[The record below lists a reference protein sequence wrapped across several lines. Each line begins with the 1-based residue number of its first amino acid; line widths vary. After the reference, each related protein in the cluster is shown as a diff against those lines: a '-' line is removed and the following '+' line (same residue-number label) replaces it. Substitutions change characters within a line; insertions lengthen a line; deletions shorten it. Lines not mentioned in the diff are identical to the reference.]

1 LLLFLGIFVDMQLL
15 SVYKQAFSNLQ
26 RNIWVLSISMF
37 INRCGSMVLLFTSL
51 YLTRDLHFSI
61 ADAGMVMSCYG
72 IGSVLGSYSGGWLT
86 DRRSYYDI
94 MVSSL
99 LVCAGVLMLM
109 TVVTSLAGIAAIMFF
124 YAFTADIFRPANS
137 KAIAIFSDAT
147 NRTRSVSLVR
157 LAVNLGFSVGPAVGG
172 FVAVHLGYTWLFV
185 IDAST
190 SVLAALMLMFYLPR
204 KKVELKKSDH
214 AVLND
219 VSTSA
224 YRDWKYL
231 LFIVGVAIYG
241 TCFFQIF
248 ASVPQYFNKVC
259 HYSEDVIGLLLALN
273 GFLVVLI
280 EMPMVMVLEKNPRT
294 YTYIIAGVLCLPIS
308 FLILKYGAG
317 LLITAIIYTI
327 VITFS
332 EIFAMP
338 FMMNYSLSR
347 PKKER
352 QGQYS
357 ALYSIAY
364 GIANIAAP
372 SVGLGIAAV
381 YGFDNMFNFIIV
393 LSCLLAIGFY
403 WLKQSSDK
411 VKVI

>member
-1 LLLFLGIFVDMQLL
+1 MQLL

-26 RNIWVLSISMF
+26 RNIWVLSIAMF

-51 YLTRDLHFSI
+51 YMTRDLHFSI
-61 ADAGMVMSCYG
+61 ADAGMAMSFYG
-72 IGSVLGSYSGGWLT
+72 IGSVLGSYFGGWLT

-94 MVSSL
+94 MITSL
-99 LVCAGVLMLM
+99 LVCAAVLMLM
-109 TVVTSLAGIAAIMFF
+109 TVVTSLSGITAIMFL
-124 YAFTADIFRPANS
+124 YAFTADVFRPANS
-137 KAIAIFSDAT
+137 KAIAVFSDAS

-172 FVAVHLGYTWLFV
+172 FVAVHLGYKWLFV

-204 KKVELKKSDH
+204 KKVELQKSDH

-259 HYSEDVIGLLLALN
+259 HYNEDVIGLLLALN

-280 EMPMVMVLEKNPRT
+280 EMPLVMILERNQRT
-294 YTYIIAGVLCLPIS
+294 YNYIIIGVLCLPIS
-308 FLILKYGAG
+308 FLILKYGQG
-317 LLITAIIYTI
+317 LLLMAIVYTI

-372 SVGLGIAAV
+372 SVGLGIAAA

-403 WLKQSSDK
+403 WLKQSNEK
-411 VKVI
+411 VKTI

>member
-1 LLLFLGIFVDMQLL
+1 MFLGIFVAMQLL

-26 RNIWVLSISMF
+26 RNIWVLSLAMF

-51 YLTRDLHFSI
+51 YLTRELHFSI
-61 ADAGMVMSCYG
+61 ADAGMVMSFYG
-72 IGSVLGSYSGGWLT
+72 VGSVLGSYSGGWLA

-94 MVSSL
+94 MVASL
-99 LVCAGVLMLM
+99 FVCAAVLMLM
-109 TVVTSLAGIAAIMFF
+109 TVVASFAGIAVIMFF
-124 YAFTADIFRPANS
+124 YAFTADIFRPANA
-137 KAIAIFSDAT
+137 KAIAVFSDST
-147 NRTRSVSLVR
+147 NRTRSVSLLR
-157 LAVNLGFSVGPAVGG
+157 LAVNLGFSIGPAVGG
-172 FVAVHLGYTWLFV
+172 FVAVHWGYTWLFV

-273 GFLVVLI
+273 GLLVVLI
-280 EMPMVMVLEKNPRT
+280 EMPMMLMLEKNLRT
-294 YTYIIAGVLCLPIS
+294 YNYIIAGVLCLPIS
-308 FLILKYGAG
+308 FIVLKFGAG
-317 LLITAIIYTI
+317 LLITAVLYTI
-327 VITFS
+327 IITFS

-372 SVGLGIAAV
+372 SVGLGIAAA
-381 YGFDNMFNFIIV
+381 YGFDNMFNFIIA
-393 LSCLLAIGFY
+393 LSFLLASGFY
-403 WLKQSSDK
+403 WLKKSSEK
-411 VKVI
+411 IKIV

>member
-1 LLLFLGIFVDMQLL
+1 MFLGIFVAMQLL

-26 RNIWVLSISMF
+26 RNIWVLSLAMF

-51 YLTRDLHFSI
+51 YLTRELHFSI
-61 ADAGMVMSCYG
+61 ADAGMVMSFYG
-72 IGSVLGSYSGGWLT
+72 VGSVLGSYSGGWLA

-94 MVSSL
+94 MVASL
-99 LVCAGVLMLM
+99 FVCAAVLMLM
-109 TVVTSLAGIAAIMFF
+109 TVVASFAGIAVIMFF
-124 YAFTADIFRPANS
+124 YAFTADIFRPANA
-137 KAIAIFSDAT
+137 KAIAVFSDST
-147 NRTRSVSLVR
+147 NRTRSVSLLR
-157 LAVNLGFSVGPAVGG
+157 LAVNLGFSIGPAVGG
-172 FVAVHLGYTWLFV
+172 FVAVHLGATWLFV

-190 SVLAALMLMFYLPR
+190 SVRAALMLMFYLPR

-273 GFLVVLI
+273 GLLVVLI
-280 EMPMVMVLEKNPRT
+280 EMPMMLMLEKNLRT
-294 YTYIIAGVLCLPIS
+294 YNYIIAGVLCLPIS
-308 FLILKYGAG
+308 FIVLKFGAG
-317 LLITAIIYTI
+317 LLITAVLYTI
-327 VITFS
+327 IITFS

-372 SVGLGIAAV
+372 SVGLGIAAA
-381 YGFDNMFNFIIV
+381 YGFDNMFNFIIA
-393 LSCLLAIGFY
+393 LSFLLASGFY
-403 WLKQSSDK
+403 WLKKSSEK
-411 VKVI
+411 IKIV

>member
-1 LLLFLGIFVDMQLL
+1 MQLL
-15 SVYKQAFSNLQ
+15 SIYKQAFSNLQ
-26 RNIWVLSISMF
+26 RNIWVLSIAMF
-37 INRCGSMVLLFTSL
+37 INRSGSMVLLFTSL

-61 ADAGMVMSCYG
+61 ADAGMAMSCYG

-94 MVSSL
+94 MISSL
-99 LVCAGVLMLM
+99 LVCAAVLMLM

-124 YAFTADIFRPANS
+124 YAFTADVFRPANA
-137 KAIAIFSDAT
+137 KAIAVFSDDS

-172 FVAVHLGYTWLFV
+172 FVAVNLGYTWLFV

-190 SVLAALMLMFYLPR
+190 SVLAALMLMVYLPR

-231 LFIVGVAIYG
+231 LFIVGVAIYA

-259 HYSEDVIGLLLALN
+259 HYNEDVIGLLLAFN
-273 GFLVVLI
+273 GLLVVLI
-280 EMPMVMVLEKNPRT
+280 EMPLMMILEKNQRNF
-294 YTYIIAGVLCLPIS
+294 TYILVGVLCLPIS
-308 FLILKYGAG
+308 FLILKFGAG
-317 LLITAIIYTI
+317 LLITAILYTV

-372 SVGLGIAAV
+372 SVGLGIAAA
-381 YGFDNMFNFIIV
+381 YGFDNMFNFIIL
-393 LSCLLAIGFY
+393 LSGLLAFGFY
-403 WLKQSSDK
+403 WLKQNSEK

>member
-1 LLLFLGIFVDMQLL
+1 
-15 SVYKQAFSNLQ
+15 
-26 RNIWVLSISMF
+26 
-37 INRCGSMVLLFTSL
+37 MVLLFTSL
-51 YLTRDLHFSI
+51 YMTRDLHFSI
-61 ADAGMVMSCYG
+61 ADAGMAMSFYG
-72 IGSVLGSYSGGWLT
+72 IGSVLGSYFGGWLT

-94 MVSSL
+94 MITSL
-99 LVCAGVLMLM
+99 LVCAAVLMLM
-109 TVVTSLAGIAAIMFF
+109 TVVTSLAGITAIMFF
-124 YAFTADIFRPANS
+124 YAFTADVFRPANS
-137 KAIAIFSDAT
+137 KAIAVFSDAS

-172 FVAVHLGYTWLFV
+172 FVAVHLGYKWLFV

-204 KKVELKKSDH
+204 KKVELQKSDH

-259 HYSEDVIGLLLALN
+259 HYNEDVIGLLLALN

-280 EMPMVMVLEKNPRT
+280 EMPLVMILERNQRT
-294 YTYIIAGVLCLPIS
+294 YNYIIIGVLCLPIS
-308 FLILKYGAG
+308 FLILKYGQG
-317 LLITAIIYTI
+317 LLLMAIVYTI

-372 SVGLGIAAV
+372 SVGLGIAAA

-403 WLKQSSDK
+403 WLKQSNEK

>member
-1 LLLFLGIFVDMQLL
+1 
-15 SVYKQAFSNLQ
+15 
-26 RNIWVLSISMF
+26 
-37 INRCGSMVLLFTSL
+37 
-51 YLTRDLHFSI
+51 
-61 ADAGMVMSCYG
+61 
-72 IGSVLGSYSGGWLT
+72 
-86 DRRSYYDI
+86 
-94 MVSSL
+94 
-99 LVCAGVLMLM
+99 
-109 TVVTSLAGIAAIMFF
+109 
-124 YAFTADIFRPANS
+124 
-137 KAIAIFSDAT
+137 
-147 NRTRSVSLVR
+147 
-157 LAVNLGFSVGPAVGG
+157 
-172 FVAVHLGYTWLFV
+172 
-185 IDAST
+185 
-190 SVLAALMLMFYLPR
+190 
-204 KKVELKKSDH
+204 VELQKSDH

-259 HYSEDVIGLLLALN
+259 HYNEDVIGLLLALN

-280 EMPMVMVLEKNPRT
+280 EMPLVMILERNQRT
-294 YTYIIAGVLCLPIS
+294 YNYIIIGVLCLPIS
-308 FLILKYGAG
+308 FLILKYGQG
-317 LLITAIIYTI
+317 LLLMAIVYTI

-372 SVGLGIAAV
+372 SVGLGIAAA

-403 WLKQSSDK
+403 WLKQSNEK
-411 VKVI
+411 VKIV

>member
-1 LLLFLGIFVDMQLL
+1 MFLGIFVAMQLL

-26 RNIWVLSISMF
+26 RNIWVLSLAMF

-51 YLTRDLHFSI
+51 YLTRELHFSI
-61 ADAGMVMSCYG
+61 ADAGMVMSFYG
-72 IGSVLGSYSGGWLT
+72 VGSVLGSYSGGWLA

-94 MVSSL
+94 MVASL
-99 LVCAGVLMLM
+99 FVCAAVLMLM
-109 TVVTSLAGIAAIMFF
+109 TVVASFAGIAVIMFF
-124 YAFTADIFRPANS
+124 YAFTADIFRPANA
-137 KAIAIFSDAT
+137 KAIAVFSDST
-147 NRTRSVSLVR
+147 NRTRSVSLLR
-157 LAVNLGFSVGPAVGG
+157 LAVNLGFSIGPAVGG

-273 GFLVVLI
+273 GLLVVLI
-280 EMPMVMVLEKNPRT
+280 EMPMMLMLEKNLRT
-294 YTYIIAGVLCLPIS
+294 YNYIIAGVLCLPIS
-308 FLILKYGAG
+308 FIVLKFGAG
-317 LLITAIIYTI
+317 LLITAVLYTI
-327 VITFS
+327 IITFS

-372 SVGLGIAAV
+372 TVGLGIAAA
-381 YGFDNMFNFIIV
+381 YGFDNMFNFIIA
-393 LSCLLAIGFY
+393 LSFLLASGFY
-403 WLKQSSDK
+403 WLKKSSEK
-411 VKVI
+411 IKIV

>member
-1 LLLFLGIFVDMQLL
+1 
-15 SVYKQAFSNLQ
+15 
-26 RNIWVLSISMF
+26 
-37 INRCGSMVLLFTSL
+37 MVLLFTSL
-51 YLTRDLHFSI
+51 YLTRELHFSI
-61 ADAGMVMSCYG
+61 ADAGMVMSFYG
-72 IGSVLGSYSGGWLT
+72 VGSVLGSYSGGWLA

-94 MVSSL
+94 MVASL
-99 LVCAGVLMLM
+99 FVCAAVLMLM
-109 TVVTSLAGIAAIMFF
+109 TVVASFAGIAVIMFF
-124 YAFTADIFRPANS
+124 YAFTADIFRPANA
-137 KAIAIFSDAT
+137 KAIAVFSDST
-147 NRTRSVSLVR
+147 NRTRSVSLLR
-157 LAVNLGFSVGPAVGG
+157 LAVNLGFSIGPAVGG
-172 FVAVHLGYTWLFV
+172 FVAVHWGYTWLFV

-273 GFLVVLI
+273 GLLVVLI
-280 EMPMVMVLEKNPRT
+280 EMPMMLMLEKNLRT
-294 YTYIIAGVLCLPIS
+294 YNYIIAGVLCLPIS
-308 FLILKYGAG
+308 FIVLKFGAG
-317 LLITAIIYTI
+317 LLITAVLYTI
-327 VITFS
+327 IITFS

-372 SVGLGIAAV
+372 SVGLGIAAA
-381 YGFDNMFNFIIV
+381 YGFDNMFNFIIA
-393 LSCLLAIGFY
+393 LSFLLASGFY
-403 WLKQSSDK
+403 WLKKSSEK
-411 VKVI
+411 IKIV

>member
-1 LLLFLGIFVDMQLL
+1 MQLL

-26 RNIWVLSISMF
+26 RNIWVLSIAMF

-61 ADAGMVMSCYG
+61 ANAGMVMSCYG
-72 IGSVLGSYSGGWLT
+72 IGSVLGSYFGGWLT

-99 LVCAGVLMLM
+99 LVCAAVLMLM

-124 YAFTADIFRPANS
+124 YAFTADVFRPANS
-137 KAIAIFSDAT
+137 KAIAVFSDVT

-185 IDAST
+185 IDAAT

-308 FLILKYGAG
+308 FLILKFGAG

-372 SVGLGIAAV
+372 SVGLGIAAA

-403 WLKQSSDK
+403 WLKQSSEK

>member
-1 LLLFLGIFVDMQLL
+1 MQLL

-26 RNIWVLSISMF
+26 RNIWVLSLAMF

-51 YLTRDLHFSI
+51 YLTRELHFSI
-61 ADAGMVMSCYG
+61 ADAGMVMSFYG
-72 IGSVLGSYSGGWLT
+72 VGSVLGSYSGGWLA

-94 MVSSL
+94 MVASL
-99 LVCAGVLMLM
+99 FVCAAVLMLM
-109 TVVTSLAGIAAIMFF
+109 TVVASFAGIAVIMFF
-124 YAFTADIFRPANS
+124 YAFTADIFRPANA
-137 KAIAIFSDAT
+137 KAIAVFSDST
-147 NRTRSVSLVR
+147 NRTRSVSLLR
-157 LAVNLGFSVGPAVGG
+157 LAVNLGFSIGPAVGG

-273 GFLVVLI
+273 GLLVVLI
-280 EMPMVMVLEKNPRT
+280 EMPMMLMLEKNLRT
-294 YTYIIAGVLCLPIS
+294 YNYIIAGVLCLPIS
-308 FLILKYGAG
+308 FIVLKFGAG
-317 LLITAIIYTI
+317 LLITAVLYTI
-327 VITFS
+327 IITFS

-372 SVGLGIAAV
+372 TVGLGIAAA
-381 YGFDNMFNFIIV
+381 YGFDNMFNFIIA
-393 LSCLLAIGFY
+393 LSFLLASGFY
-403 WLKQSSDK
+403 WLKKSSEK
-411 VKVI
+411 IKIV